1 MPETSKRVEPIPGFN
16 IDRVAAA
23 AGDDPEI
30 LRMENLDTDVEVPAG
45 VKEATREAVDRLD
58 ANSWLPFDGKIEMKE
73 AVSDFIERRSGMRY
87 DPLGEVVITGDDGD
101 AMLNSL
107 LVTVDPGDE
116 VILTD
121 PTYAGMVN
129 RVRLVGGVPRF
140 APLVPGREGWRLDV
154 DGLRAAAGP
163 GTRAV
168 FIMNPSLPT
177 GWVATAEDWDAI
189 AAICREHDAW
199 LIYMS
204 WWEGIVFDGLPVFSP
219 ASLPD
224 IRERLIICGSVSL
237 EHRMIGWRIG
247 WTVGPEAIRNDLSK
261 TQIYNAL
268 VPSGILQ
275 AGARVALGEPPEDLA
290 PIVEEFQNR
299 RDETLRQ
306 LEGFPVVPP
315 SGGWSLLMD
324 TASLGIDCAEASKR
338 MLEQKVAAT
347 QMRGWGAE
355 VADRYL
361 RFVYSREPIERLA
374 RLGEHA
380 RAALGAS
387 IE

>member
-1 MPETSKRVEPIPGFN
+1 MPLTAERLEQIPGFN

-23 AGDDPEI
+23 AGDDPDV

-45 VKEATREAVDRLD
+45 VKEATREAVDLLD
-58 ANSWLPFDGKIEMKE
+58 ANSWLPFDGKPEMKE
-73 AVSDFIERRSGMRY
+73 AVAEFIERRSGMRY
-87 DPLGEVVITGDDGD
+87 DPTREVVITGDDGD
-101 AMLNSL
+101 AMLNAL
-107 LVTVDPGDE
+107 FVTVDPGEE

-129 RVRLVGGVPRF
+129 RIRLVGGVARF
-140 APLVPGREGWRLDV
+140 APLVPGKEDWRLDL
-154 DGLRAAAGP
+154 DALRAAAGP
-163 GTRAV
+163 RTRALFV
-168 FIMNPSLPT
+168 MSPSLPS
-177 GWVATAEDWDAI
+177 GWVANAEEWDAI
-189 AAICREHDAW
+189 AAVCADYDAW

-204 WWEGIVFDGLPVFSP
+204 WWEGIVFDGLPVASP
-219 ASLPD
+219 AALPD
-224 IRERLIICGSVSL
+224 IRDRLIIAGGVSL

-247 WTVGPEAIRNDLSK
+247 WTVGPEAIRSDLSK
-261 TQIYNAL
+261 AQIYNAL

-275 AGARVALGEPPEDLA
+275 AGARVALGEAAQDLA
-290 PIVEEFQNR
+290 RVVEEFQRR

-306 LEGFPVVPP
+306 LVGFPVVRP

-324 TASLGIDCAEASKR
+324 TAELGIDCAEASKR

-374 RLGEHA
+374 LLGERA
-380 RAALGAS
+380 RAALS
-387 IE
+387 